1 MAESNGA
8 VYTHEAG
15 GFGDSHGEADADSLT
30 SDKERYKDIVLRVNA
45 MYRFLVPIKK
55 PSGSSSS
62 DHGVAAVASQT
73 PTSPA
78 PSSETRPTPS
88 TSVPQNLYNINVI
101 KNIYQSI
108 YLSRVDTKV

>member
-1 MAESNGA
+1 M
-8 VYTHEAG
+8 H
-15 GFGDSHGEADADSLT
+15 
-30 SDKERYKDIVLRVNA
+30 
-45 MYRFLVPIKK
+45 RFLVPIKK

-78 PSSETRPTPS
+78 PASETRPTPS

-101 KNIYQSI
+101 KNIYLSI